1 MAENSPT
8 RTIAE
13 GIQRITFSL
22 PLGIDHVHCY
32 FLRGDDGW
40 TLVDTGL
47 GVDDPDAHWATA
59 LAELDGPV
67 VRIVVTH
74 FHPDHVGG
82 AADVA
87 ALTGAPV
94 LQGRADYAQCVRAWD
109 EGRGRLMEF
118 MRSHG
123 LPAEEAARIQADSER
138 LLSRVRYAHDPEL
151 LDPGDEVD
159 GWSVLHLPGHADGH
173 IALLRDGM
181 LIAGD
186 TILGGITPAVGLY
199 PDSRPDP
206 LGDYLGS
213 LRRIEEL
220 APAVALGGHGSVMDA
235 PAERAREILAHHA
248 ERLALAEAALGAE
261 PQTAYEVSLAL
272 FRSNLPPAQR
282 RFALAES
289 LAHLE
294 RLVLEGRAE
303 RVDADGVTR
312 YLASSGAQSRVS
324 SSQKASPA

>member
-8 RTIAE
+8 SEVAE
-13 GIQRITFSL
+13 GIRRVTFSL

-32 FLRGDDGW
+32 FLRTEGGW
-40 TLVDTGL
+40 TLVDTSL
-47 GVDDPDAHWATA
+47 GVDDPEGLWGPA

-87 ALTGAPV
+87 KLTGAPV
-94 LQGRADYAQCVRAWD
+94 FQGREDYAQCVGAW
-109 EGRGRLMEF
+109 EGGRGRLMAF

-123 LPAEEAARIQADSER
+123 LPADEAARIQADSER
-138 LLSRVRYAHDPEL
+138 LRSHVRYARDPTL

-159 GWSVLHLPGHADGH
+159 GWTVLQLPGHADGH
-173 IALLRDGM
+173 ICLLRDGV

-186 TILGGITPAVGLY
+186 AILGGITPAVGLY
-199 PDSRPDP
+199 PDCRPDP

-220 APAVALGGHGSVMDA
+220 APSVAFGGHGSVIDS
-235 PAERAREILAHHA
+235 PAARAEEILEHHV
-248 ERLALAEAALGAE
+248 ERLALAEAALGPE
-261 PQTAYEVSLAL
+261 PATAYDVSLRL
-272 FRSNLPPAQR
+272 FTQELPPAQR

-289 LAHLE
+289 LAHLV

-303 RVDADGVTR
+303 HVEGDGLNYFV
-312 YLASSGAQSRVS
+312 SSATQPRVS
-324 SSQKASPA
+324 MSQKASPA